1 MVLRQYGCLVF
12 YCLESQWQRYKKI
25 IEQNKNK
32 KIFPKKMIFILNSN
46 KQYVLL
52 TEKYSIIDKNM
63 KKRDFICLFVL
74 ALSFANSYAQKAW
87 KIEGTTTDVPQSTTI
102 YFNKAVDGDLFPLDS
117 TKAVNNHFTFNGVT
131 ERPEVRY
138 LSFKISG
145 KTHWA
150 ELFVEEGTIKA
161 VMSMKENTVR
171 GTLNN
176 DIYQD
181 MKDEVNDLNNR
192 QRNVMNAFRDS
203 TLTADSIK
211 ALRAEYNRLGNAV
224 YDVFRKGMRQHI
236 TKPVGVM
243 LFKQYSRKN
252 SIKENQEL
260 LKMIPAEYQNDE
272 TVKAI
277 SQRIK
282 NAIATANG
290 RPFTDFTMIAPDGKE
305 VKLSQYAGKGKY
317 VLVDFWASWCGPCRR
332 SMPELIEFYNKYKAN
347 GLEIVGVSFDN
358 NEQAWQKAI
367 KTLNL
372 PWPQMSDLKGW
383 NCEAAQIYDIHA
395 IPNTLLIDPKG
406 NIVGKG
412 MTHSAIEALLKK

>member
-1 MVLRQYGCLVF
+1 
-12 YCLESQWQRYKKI
+12 
-25 IEQNKNK
+25 
-32 KIFPKKMIFILNSN
+32 
-46 KQYVLL
+46 
-52 TEKYSIIDKNM
+52 
-63 KKRDFICLFVL
+63 
-74 ALSFANSYAQKAW
+74 
-87 KIEGTTTDVPQSTTI
+87 
-102 YFNKAVDGDLFPLDS
+102 
-117 TKAVNNHFTFNGVT
+117 
-131 ERPEVRY
+131 
-138 LSFKISG
+138 
-145 KTHWA
+145 
-150 ELFVEEGTIKA
+150 
-161 VMSMKENTVR
+161 MKENTVR

-181 MKDEVNDLNNR
+181 MKDEVNDINNR

-211 ALRAEYNRLGNAV
+211 SLRAEYNRLGNAV

-282 NAIATANG
+282 NAIATADG
-290 RPFTDFTMIAPDGKE
+290 RPFTDFTMIAPDGKK

-332 SMPELIEFYNKYKAN
+332 SMPELIEFYNKNKAN